1 VLNTGINFYQ
11 WDPERVYSF
20 RLEWDAFPAIVSS
33 QRVQVL
39 MDEHDH
45 GPQLRQSLPSHT
57 HWVELGMAPRA
68 ESLEQATYSNV
79 RIGVRQP

>member
-1 VLNTGINFYQ
+1 MIMTRNYDNHY
-11 WDPERVYSF
+11 
-20 RLEWDAFPAIVSS
+20 
-33 QRVQVL
+33 
-39 MDEHDH
+39 
-45 GPQLRQSLPSHT
+45 LPDT